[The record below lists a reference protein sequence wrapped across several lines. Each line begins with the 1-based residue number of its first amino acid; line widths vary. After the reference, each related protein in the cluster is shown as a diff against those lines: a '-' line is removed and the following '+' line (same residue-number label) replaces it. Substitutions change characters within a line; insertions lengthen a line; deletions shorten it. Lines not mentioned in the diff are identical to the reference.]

1 MQVRVVL
8 KQTAVI
14 NYSIETAKW
23 VISRT
28 RIHAR
33 SESHRIRTCNSPQ
46 RQIAIVVAGFSK
58 R

>member
-33 SESHRIRTCNSPQ
+33 SESHR
-46 RQIAIVVAGFSK
+46 VVTDFSIPLAGTALAS
-58 R
+58 RR